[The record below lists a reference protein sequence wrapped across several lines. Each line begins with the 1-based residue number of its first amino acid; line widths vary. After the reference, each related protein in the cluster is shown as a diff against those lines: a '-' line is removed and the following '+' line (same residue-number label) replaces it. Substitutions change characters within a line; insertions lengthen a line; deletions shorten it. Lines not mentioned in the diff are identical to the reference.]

1 MLWTDSSSLYKGKAL
16 KQLVASVEAEEDASS
31 MMHED
36 FAVAHTL
43 KRMKIQ
49 CHYIVNALGH

>member
-1 MLWTDSSSLYKGKAL
+1 VLWTDSSSLYKGKAL

-36 FAVAHTL
+36 FALAHPL

-49 CHYIVNALGH
+49 CHYIVSALGH

>member
-36 FAVAHTL
+36 FAVARTL
-43 KRMKIQ
+43 KCTLYSAIT
-49 CHYIVNALGH
+49 